1 VNQEQVSFLQM
12 YARGTPST
20 CSIRIS
26 YTDRGN
32 AYGICSAR
40 VVKCLHSD
48 FLAGADIALDQR
60 IINPMASLLSSDSP
74 FKRDLCPPVSSYPM
88 TP

>member
-1 VNQEQVSFLQM
+1 M

-40 VVKCLHSD
+40 VFKCLHSD
-48 FLAGADIALDQR
+48 FLASADIALDQR
-60 IINPMASLLSSDSP
+60 IANPQWPRGCRRIP
-74 FKRDLCPPVSSYPM
+74 FERGLCPSVSSYPM
-88 TP
+88 SPGGRITF

>member
-1 VNQEQVSFLQM
+1 M

-40 VVKCLHSD
+40 VFKCLRS
-48 FLAGADIALDQR
+48 LAIRQLVSGEPR
-60 IINPMASLLSSDSP
+60 WPHHLLKQHRLRVPLRNGSRVRR
-74 FKRDLCPPVSSYPM
+74 KRFVK
-88 TP
+88 TVAITEVA